1 MTATAK
7 IVTNPKIMLGKP
19 TIAGT
24 RITVELI
31 LNLIE
36 HGQTIPE
43 IITDYDLTEKQIR
56 TAIRYAKKGI
66 ETKFPAQTAYA
77 HEIFAG
83 RKHR

>member
-1 MTATAK
+1 MAK
-7 IVTNPKIMLGKP
+7 IIIDPKIMLGKP

-43 IITDYDLTEKQIR
+43 IMDDYDLTEDQVKV
-56 TAIRYAKKGI
+56 AIRYAKRGL
-66 ETKFPAQTAYA
+66 EENFPAQTAVA

>member
-1 MTATAK
+1 
-7 IVTNPKIMLGKP
+7 MLGKP

-43 IITDYDLTEKQIR
+43 IITDYNLTKDQIL
-56 TAIRYAKKGI
+56 AAVNYAKKTLD
-66 ETKFPAQTAYA
+66 EAYPP
-77 HEIFAG
+77 
-83 RKHR
+83 

>member
-1 MTATAK
+1 MTK
-7 IVTNPKIMLGKP
+7 IIRDPKIMVGKP
-19 TIAGT
+19 TIEGT

-36 HGQTIPE
+36 HGQSIPE
-43 IITDYDLTEKQIR
+43 IVDDYDLTEDQVR
-56 TAIRYAKKGI
+56 TAIRYAKKGVDDR
-66 ETKFPAQTAYA
+66 FPAQTAVA